1 MKEATGE
8 LNMTVVTLIAVAAL
22 GALFYFVVWPMVQRM
37 VVQQTC
43 NTYGANWVAIRQGN
57 SASASTNTSASVGQ
71 WYCCPNKATTVTD
84 KCIIASDANGNGS
97 ATSSGSG
104 SGSSSGTP

>member
-43 NTYGANWVAIRQGN
+43 NTYGTNLTAIRAGESSDSETN
-57 SASASTNTSASVGQ
+57 SSATVGD
-71 WYCCPNKATTVTD
+71 WYCCPASTD
-84 KCIIASDANGNGS
+84 DTP
-97 ATSSGSG
+97 ATSVSDDCIHASNETDGD
-104 SGSSSGTP
+104 

>member
-22 GALFYFVVWPMVQRM
+22 GALFYFVVWPMIQRM

-43 NTYGANWVAIRQGN
+43 STYGPDWVALR
-57 SASASTNTSASVGQ
+57 ASGVADGSSTNTSADTGN
-71 WYCCPNKATTVTD
+71 WYCCPNNMTSIDKKVCIHASNETV
-84 KCIIASDANGNGS
+84 GGGE
-97 ATSSGSG
+97 SSESEGQ
-104 SGSSSGTP
+104 

>member
-37 VVQQTC
+37 IVQQTC
-43 NTYGANWVAIRQGN
+43 NTYGTTWHAVKAGTTGDTGTQ
-57 SASASTNTSASVGQ
+57 AEVGD
-71 WYCCPNKATTVTD
+71 WYCCPSKDFNKDT
-84 KCIIASDANGNGS
+84 CIHASNEADVNADN
-97 ATSSGSG
+97 SGK
-104 SGSSSGTP
+104 

>member
-37 VVQQTC
+37 IVQQTC
-43 NTYGANWVAIRQGN
+43 NTYGVDWTAIRVGR
-57 SASASTNTSASVGQ
+57 SDAGKTGTNAEVGD
-71 WYCCPNKATTVTD
+71 WYCCPATSEGAKATSVSED
-84 KCIIASDANGNGS
+84 CIHASNENN
-97 ATSSGSG
+97 
-104 SGSSSGTP
+104 

>member
-43 NTYGANWVAIRQGN
+43 NTYGPTWTAIRQGTIDNN
-57 SASASTNTSASVGQ
+57 SSAKIGQ
-71 WYCCPNKATTVTD
+71 WYCCPAGEDGKPASSVSND
-84 KCIIASDANGNGS
+84 CIKASDEDDGGE
-97 ATSSGSG
+97 
-104 SGSSSGTP
+104 

>member
-22 GALFYFVVWPMVQRM
+22 AALFYFVVWPMVQRM

-43 NTYGANWVAIRQGN
+43 NTYGNDW
-57 SASASTNTSASVGQ
+57 
-71 WYCCPNKATTVTD
+71 KATRSGSIDNATGSRATVGNWQCCNAD
-84 KCIIASDANGNGS
+84 NSQCIDVSEDDGKDGGGDDTSGNGE
-97 ATSSGSG
+97 
-104 SGSSSGTP
+104 

>member
-43 NTYGANWVAIRQGN
+43 NTYGAGWTALKVGDNADGAQTN
-57 SASASTNTSASVGQ
+57 SSATVGD
-71 WYCCPNKATTVTD
+71 WYCCPTTQFDEQACIHASNKTD
-84 KCIIASDANGNGS
+84 QK
-97 ATSSGSG
+97 
-104 SGSSSGTP
+104 